1 MIENRGDTGL
11 LPGFIFGP
19 FCCLRF
25 AGFHVLDAF
34 RHWERYR
41 QVRRGDRLAR
51 VRRRVFLALLRP
63 LRKGV
68 SEKASLADL
77 GRGPFFFSLS
87 LRFLRGQLARV
98 CRVGLTLSLI
108 VPPQSILTLLRHLLR
123 YEWAPRPIRRG
134 ERTHGGNGRLPP
146 LPEVSD
152 KLNLIFDPLLSLS
165 LSLGCHHHRPSLK
178 VESTGRSP
186 IRCTRTHTPL
196 NGRKAGSRRK
206 TRPPAQYAPSAN
218 GRSSIPARLGRE
230 SQPWVFWRGRTER
243 LVRRISIRSPKFFFP
258 SRSPRVRG

>member
-77 GRGPFFFSLS
+77 GRGSVLFFSVAPVPS
-87 LRFLRGQLARV
+87 GA
-98 CRVGLTLSLI
+98 VGAGL
-108 VPPQSILTLLRHLLR
+108 Q
-123 YEWAPRPIRRG
+123 
-134 ERTHGGNGRLPP
+134 GG
-146 LPEVSD
+146 SH
-152 KLNLIFDPLLSLS
+152 SLS
-165 LSLGCHHHRPSLK
+165 YCSATEHINVAS
-178 VESTGRSP
+178 SP
-186 IRCTRTHTPL
+186 
-196 NGRKAGSRRK
+196 
-206 TRPPAQYAPSAN
+206 AP
-218 GRSSIPARLGRE
+218 I
-230 SQPWVFWRGRTER
+230 
-243 LVRRISIRSPKFFFP
+243 
-258 SRSPRVRG
+258 